1 MYDVQAPAY
10 LKAATDRHYSVIY
23 VASGDPAETARF
35 ASNASLHGVS
45 IATKENLL
53 AEPGFEVERAIY
65 DTLNFDL
72 RGAVDYLVLL
82 RSGYFMGMRES
93 TFAWCVANR
102 RRVVLG
108 NGLWLPITAR
118 NLGVPEG
125 GGYHA
130 ECFKDELSAMIYP
143 NQKLEDYRFVFQW
156 GLYP

>member
-10 LKAATDRHYSVIY
+10 LEAAVERSYSVMY
-23 VASGDPAETARF
+23 VASGDRDETARF
-35 ASNASLHGVS
+35 SLDASSRGIAV
-45 IATKENLL
+45 ATKEDLL
-53 AEPGFEVERAIY
+53 AEPGFEVERAEY

-72 RGAVDYLVLL
+72 RGVVDYLVLL
-82 RSGYFMGMRES
+82 RSGYYMGMRES

-108 NGLWLPITAR
+108 RGLWLPVTSR

-125 GGYHA
+125 GGNHT
-130 ECFKDELSAMIYP
+130 ECFKDELSAMVYP
-143 NQKLEDYRFVFQW
+143 SQKPEDYRFVFQW